1 MAAGRVGSLNE
12 PLTNKQELPMDRR
25 LVLVSLTAAVAAP
38 VFAQQSNQSGGT
50 PPNTTARSGLLG
62 PDEMQHIQQ
71 TLQLGIVALE
81 TSRIALQKARNEN
94 LKQFAQFET
103 DEQTTLAQVLH
114 TMMDPTAP
122 AATGATTQSQ
132 SAQTGSSASST
143 PTTAA
148 SSAARAPDSM
158 LDAKGQ
164 EMIQKLQQ
172 ASDAEF
178 DKAYLAGQI
187 EGHRDLLQVQERY
200 LSSNPQNINHA
211 NVVKLARGQIKE
223 HIALLTNIQTIVR

>member
-1 MAAGRVGSLNE
+1 
-12 PLTNKQELPMDRR
+12 MDRR

-38 VFAQQSNQSGGT
+38 VFAQQSNQSAAS
-50 PPNTTARSGLLG
+50 PPNTTARSGMLG

-71 TLQLGIVALE
+71 TLQLGMVALE

-103 DEQTTLAQVLH
+103 DEQTTLAQVLQ

-122 AATGATTQSQ
+122 GATTQSQ
-132 SAQTGSSASST
+132 STQTGSSVSST
-143 PTTAA
+143 PATAA
-148 SSAARAPDSM
+148 SSAARAPGSAIDT
-158 LDAKGQ
+158 KGR

-178 DKAYLAGQI
+178 DRAYLAGQI